1 MEFIDATYVA
11 PAGGVGRTK
20 EPNPYT
26 KVIAEI
32 ALKTDPKTDK
42 PLAKGFLMNDD
53 DTLKAN
59 VSKAKR
65 QLADA
70 GKTNEPAVSVISK
83 TTTALDGKGK
93 EIAGKV
99 LFSFWTGPQQKRP
112 RKAKAVETAPAV
124 AK

>member
-1 MEFIDATYVA
+1 MEFVDATYIA
-11 PAGGVGRTK
+11 PAGGAGRTK

-32 ALKTDPKTDK
+32 ALKVDPKTDK

-70 GKTNEPAVSVISK
+70 GKDNTPAVSVISK
-83 TTTALDGKGK
+83 YVPAVDGKGK
-93 EIAGKV
+93 PVAGKV

-112 RKAKAVETAPAV
+112 RKPKTAETVAAV